1 MGKPAMADEA
11 RFVEHAFDGDV
22 HILRIANAPVNTLRT
37 EVRAGLLDGL
47 KAAAREGAKAIVL
60 IGSGRNFSAGAEMTE
75 FGKPRK
81 PPSLNEVFDAIENS
95 RVPVVAAIHGNALGG
110 GLELAL
116 ACQARVA
123 APGAQV
129 GLPEVKRGFV
139 PGAGGTQRLPRL
151 IGMEALRLIVSG
163 DPVSAEEAVK
173 LGFIDAVV
181 AGDLEKGA
189 VAWARANAGKSFT
202 LARNRTDR
210 IAGYDAAKFDE
221 AAKKLTAR
229 SRGQESPKGCVE
241 AVRAAFTMP
250 FDDGLNVER
259 EQFQR
264 LVAGEQSQALRH
276 IFFGEREAQ
285 RVPGL
290 PADAKS
296 LPVNKLV
303 VIGGGT
309 MGGGIAMSAAN
320 NGLPVTIVET
330 SEEALR
336 KGLARCEA
344 NWQRTVS
351 SGRLSQAEYEKRRA
365 LLTGSIDFEKAVG
378 EADLVIEAVFENM
391 DVKKEVFARLDK
403 AARPGIVLASNTS
416 TLSIDEIASATRR
429 PELVIG
435 MHFFSPANVMRL
447 LENVRGAA
455 TSPAAIAT
463 ATEVGKRIGKLPVLV
478 GNCDGFVGNRMTGKR
493 GPQVEKLL
501 LEGCLPQDIDR
512 VMEGYGMAMG
522 PLATGDLAGLDI
534 GAAVRKARGTV
545 APVADAVVAVGRFG
559 QKTGKGYYDYDENRK
574 RLPSKE
580 VEQIILD
587 VAEKM
592 QVRRRRIE
600 DQEIL
605 ERLLLPMVNEGARIL
620 DEGVASRPIDID
632 VIFVNGFG
640 WPAFRGGPMFWADRM
655 GLKEVRDRLAHYAEM
670 TGDKNLQP
678 SALIERLAAEG
689 GSFAGLKTPAK
700 AA

>member
-1 MGKPAMADEA
+1 MAEQY
-11 RFVEHAFDGDV
+11 VEHGFDGDV
-22 HILRIANAPVNTLRT
+22 HVLRIANAPVNTLRT

-47 KAAAREGAKAIVL
+47 RAAARDGARAVVIT
-60 IGSGRNFSAGAEMTE
+60 GSGRNFSAGAEMTE

-81 PPSLNEVFDAIENS
+81 PPSLNEVFDAIEHS
-95 RVPVVAAIHGNALGG
+95 KIPVVAAIHGHALGG

-116 ACQARVA
+116 ACHARVA

-151 IGMEALRLIVSG
+151 IGMAALRLIVSG
-163 DPVSAEEAVK
+163 DPIPAEEAVK
-173 LGFIDAVV
+173 LGFIDAVLP
-181 AGDLEKGA
+181 GDLEHA
-189 VAWARANAGKSFT
+189 AIAWARAHAGDKFV
-202 LARNRTDR
+202 LAKHRTDK

-221 AAKKLTAR
+221 AAKQLTAR
-229 SRGQESPKGCVE
+229 SRGQDSPKGCVE
-241 AVRAAFTMP
+241 AVRAAFTLP
-250 FDDGLNVER
+250 FDDGINVER
-259 EQFQR
+259 EQFTR
-264 LVAGEQSQALRH
+264 LVQGEQSQALRH

-285 RVPGL
+285 RVPDL
-290 PADAKS
+290 PAGTEP
-296 LPVNKLV
+296 LPVAKLV

-320 NGLPVTIVET
+320 HGLPVTIVET
-330 SEEALR
+330 SEDALQ

-344 NWQRTVS
+344 NWERTVK
-351 SGRLSQAEYEKRRA
+351 SGRLSQAEYAKRRA
-365 LLTGSIDFEKAVG
+365 LLTGTTDFDKAVG

-391 DVKKEVFARLDK
+391 AVKQEVFARLDK

-416 TLSIDEIASATRR
+416 TLSIDEIASVTRC
-429 PELVIG
+429 PELVVG

-447 LENVRGAA
+447 LENVKGAKS
-455 TSPAAIAT
+455 SPAAIAT
-463 ATEVGKRIGKLPVLV
+463 ATEIGKRIGKLPVLV

-493 GPQVEKLL
+493 GPQVERLL

-512 VMEGYGMAMG
+512 VMEAYGMAMG

-545 APVADAVVAVGRFG
+545 APIADAVVAAGRFG
-559 QKTGKGYYDYDENRK
+559 QKTSKGYYDYDENRK
-574 RLPSKE
+574 RIPSKE
-580 VEQIILD
+580 VEAIILD

-620 DEGVASRPIDID
+620 EEGIAYRPIDID

-655 GLKEVRDRLAHYAEM
+655 GLRVVRDRLAHFAEA
-670 TGDKNLQP
+670 TNDANLKP
-678 SALIERLAAEG
+678 AALIETLAAEG
-689 GSFAGLKTPAK
+689 GSFAGWK
-700 AA
+700 ARA